1 MKHPERLIPEEEIF
15 KTGERSSYLRYD
27 SLAKFLE
34 GLKEG
39 LNDQIKGDRKERR
52 YQLASL
58 GSEAA
63 NKIGEASEIVVRM
76 WKISEPHMKE
86 GKE

>member
-1 MKHPERLIPEEEIF
+1 MKHPERLVPEEEIF

-52 YQLASL
+52 YQLADL
-58 GSEAA
+58 GNKAA
-63 NKIGEASEIVVRM
+63 NKINETVEIVERM
-76 WKISEPHMKE
+76 WRISEPYMKE